1 MLLRLN
7 KNLGNLKKM
16 INNILWDF
24 DGVILNSMPIRD
36 KGFREIFKDFD
47 KEKIDLLLLY
57 HRENG
62 GLSRYVK
69 IRYFFEHILSEP
81 ISDKDILKYA
91 ANFSAIMRTEL
102 INPDNLIND
111 SITFIRNNYENYNF
125 HIVSG
130 SDQNEL
136 RFLCKELGIYD
147 LFISIQGS
155 PTHKNELVKNILNDL
170 DYIEDETIL
179 IGDSINDYNAAVVN
193 NIGFLGYNCDEV
205 LEKVK
210 KITIISSFEN
220 ATNF

>member
-1 MLLRLN
+1 MV
-7 KNLGNLKKM
+7 K
-16 INNILWDF
+16 NILWDF
-24 DGVILNSMPIRD
+24 DGVILNSMPIRE
-36 KGFREIFKDFD
+36 KGFIEIFKDFD
-47 KEKIDLLLLY
+47 SEKVDLLLQY
-57 HRENG
+57 HKRNG

-69 IRYFFEHILSEP
+69 IRYFFEKILNKS
-81 ISDKDILKYA
+81 ISDNDILKYA
-91 ANFSAIMRTEL
+91 GNFSKIMRTEL

-111 SITFIRNNYENYNF
+111 SITFIRKNYKNYNF